1 MKRDAHWHRES
12 CGAALLCALLTGCG
26 GTPTADPPD
35 FLPTPQGIGVGT
47 EIVASGAGPEDFGP
61 IPVAGGASSVDP
73 DADVWVVNLD
83 RPDAKPVVVKP
94 KSDGSFNAEVEGEVG
109 DRFRLLS
116 RTDEQHSLPV
126 DLEAVRGFA
135 MTSLSPLKARELAC
149 LKITPTP
156 ELNLGTGTAR
166 KGSYRLKNE
175 CTETVRITR
184 STLRFGDNGLS
195 FAGPTLVA
203 AGTEGALAFELEGTL
218 AEELWD
224 IVLLDVATATTTGRY
239 ALSVWAR

>member
-1 MKRDAHWHRES
+1 MKRDAHWQRES

-35 FLPTPQGIGVGT
+35 FLPTPQGIGVGN
-47 EIVASGAGPEDFGP
+47 EIVTSAGAEVFGP
-61 IPVAGGASSVDP
+61 IPVAGASGSVDP
-73 DADVWVVNLD
+73 DAEVWIVNLD
-83 RPDAKPVVVKP
+83 RSDAEPVIVKP
-94 KSDGSFNAEVEGEVG
+94 ASNGSFSAEVEGEVG

-116 RTDEQHSLPV
+116 RTSERHSLPV
-126 DLEAVRGFA
+126 DLAAVRGLG
-135 MTSLSPLKARELAC
+135 MTSLSPLQARELAC